1 MKEYLNIL
9 FNGNSLNSEQAEIVM
24 NYIIEGKYSN
34 EQISAFLGALRA
46 RGEKVEEIVGFVRAM
61 RKKAVKID
69 IDNKHLIDVCGTG
82 GDGKNTFNIS
92 TASAFVIA
100 ASGIPV
106 AKHGNRAI
114 SSKCGSTD
122 VLSALGIKTDFS
134 AEKIPSIINEIGI
147 AFLAAP
153 IFHPAMKSVAPIR
166 QSLGVKTVFNLLGP
180 LCNPTGLK
188 RQVIGVYDQ
197 KLTSILANALKELGS
212 EEVIIVSSDDGM
224 DEVSLSA
231 KTEIS
236 HLKENKVYSYS
247 ISPEDFGFNFSDDNL
262 EGGTPEENAEIIYN
276 ILKGEKS
283 AKRDIVIMNASTAL
297 VVSGLVKNLKLG
309 VKIASEAIDSGKA
322 LNKLEQLRK
331 IS

>member
-1 MKEYLNIL
+1 M
-9 FNGNSLNSEQAEIVM
+9 SDS
-24 NYIIEGKYSN
+24 IIIY
-34 EQISAFLGALRA
+34 
-46 RGEKVEEIVGFVRAM
+46 
-61 RKKAVKID
+61 D
-69 IDNKHLIDVCGTG
+69 
-82 GDGKNTFNIS
+82 TFNIS

-122 VLSALGIKTDFS
+122 VLGALGIKTDFS

-236 HLKENKVYSYS
+236 HL
-247 ISPEDFGFNFSDDNL
+247 FF
-262 EGGTPEENAEIIYN
+262 
-276 ILKGEKS
+276 LKSK
-283 AKRDIVIMNASTAL
+283 K
-297 VVSGLVKNLKLG
+297 
-309 VKIASEAIDSGKA
+309 
-322 LNKLEQLRK
+322 
-331 IS
+331 